1 MSSQTK
7 RITSTS
13 TSHAR
18 TRTQVPKASI
28 ATMNIPPDR
37 ALTMEELQ
45 DLLQQNKVLERVTD
59 TSAGAPRGF
68 SESTMWFLLKAT
80 FKTLVAT
87 NEKLLSAA
95 PENTDQNSDKNAE
108 FEDKMQLFEEKM
120 MQTVQATIQKAVSEE
135 LAKQV
140 KTPPATPAPA
150 PPPLNHQGQTVFSPW
165 SDIVQKNIKTTARLT
180 LSGDQEAI
188 VASNSLLAKTRT
200 TYRKKNAD
208 GSVQYGFTSAAEMA
222 SIASKIEAKSNE
234 NVKKYVHTPKVTLRN
249 VDVSFI
255 GRQLSDRDSTDSLIL
270 NSIRELNPDVDE
282 LIKSGSEMSV
292 VYFNRHVHNPD
303 EATVGLKVTDNLNSL
318 LLSKGHVHIGHS
330 CSRVEERIFIRQCYK
345 CQSFGHLISECK
357 ASNPACFRCAG
368 AHFGRDCTSRTRFSM
383 KCANCAKSSN
393 PLIQSGATGHN
404 AASFSCPLLQQYR
417 SKN

>member
-7 RITSTS
+7 RITSTV

-18 TRTQVPKASI
+18 ARALVPKASI
-28 ATMNIPPDR
+28 ATMNISPDR

-45 DLLQQNKVLERVTD
+45 DLLHQNKVLERVTD
-59 TSAGAPRGF
+59 QSAGPPRGF
-68 SESTMWFLLKAT
+68 SETTMWYLLKAT

-87 NEKLLSAA
+87 NEQLLTAA
-95 PENTDQNSDKNAE
+95 PENDDQNSDKSAD
-108 FEDKMQLFEEKM
+108 FEDKMQKFEEKM

-140 KTPPATPAPA
+140 KPPPAAPA
-150 PPPLNHQGQTVFSPW
+150 PPPTNHQSQAVFAPW
-165 SDIVQKNIKTTARLT
+165 SDIVQKNIKTSARLT

-188 VASNSLLAKTRT
+188 VASNSLLAKTPT

-222 SIASKIEAKSNE
+222 NVASKIEAKSNE

-249 VDVSFI
+249 VDVTFI
-255 GRQLSDRDSTDSLIL
+255 GRNLSDRDSTDALII

-303 EATVGLKVTDNLNSL
+303 EATVGLKVTDNLNNL

-357 ASNPACFRCAG
+357 ASDPACFRCAG
-368 AHFGRDCTSRTRFSM
+368 AHFGRDCTSRTRASM
-383 KCANCAKSSN
+383 KCANCARSSN
-393 PLIQSGATGHN
+393 PLIQSGADGHN
-404 AASFSCPLLQQYR
+404 AASFTCPLLQQYR